1 MKKLRKDNGGYALVY
16 VLIVVLVLCA
26 VAVSVCTA
34 ALKNYQAQERS
45 IRQTQQLYQAE
56 GEIEKFVALAEAV
69 SNVSSRLTVSGTY
82 VSEDA
87 ATEDAA
93 TENAVKNKA
102 KDAAK
107 KKYEEYL
114 ADLVTD
120 LVSSLASGYTLTLDT
135 SDSDRESYK
144 FTLTYKND
152 TVCIK
157 TEISMALIYDV
168 EMTKQTLSDGTT
180 KVTYT
185 AKVSKA
191 THSYNTYTITHLT
204 AKGE

>member
-1 MKKLRKDNGGYALVY
+1 MKKLWKDNGGYALIY

-69 SNVSSRLTVSGTY
+69 SNVSSRLTVSGTTY
-82 VSEDA
+82 VSEDT
-87 ATEDAA
+87 ATEDA
-93 TENAVKNKA
+93 VKDMA

-107 KKYEEYL
+107 TKYEEYL
-114 ADLVTD
+114 AD

-135 SDSDRESYK
+135 IHSDRESCK
-144 FTLTYKND
+144 FTLIYKND
-152 TVCIK
+152 TVCIE
-157 TEISMALIYDV
+157 TEISMALSYDV
-168 EMTKQTLSDGTT
+168 ETT
-180 KVTYT
+180 KTEEVITYT

-204 AKGE
+204 AKGG

>member
-1 MKKLRKDNGGYALVY
+1 MKKLRTDNGGYALVY

-34 ALKNYQAQERS
+34 ALKNYQAQEES
-45 IRQTQQLYQAE
+45 VRQTQQLYQAE

-82 VSEDA
+82 YVSEDA

-93 TENAVKNKA
+93 TEDAATEDAVKNKA

-107 KKYEEYL
+107 TKYEEYL
-114 ADLVTD
+114 K
-120 LVSSLASGYTLTLDT
+120 SLASGYTLNLDNNN
-135 SDSDRESYK
+135 SDRESCK
-144 FTLTYKND
+144 FTLIYKND
-152 TVCIK
+152 TVCIE

-168 EMTKQTLSDGTT
+168 ETT
-180 KVTYT
+180 KTEDVITYT

-204 AKGE
+204 AKGG

>member
-1 MKKLRKDNGGYALVY
+1 MKKLWKDNGGYALVY

-34 ALKNYQAQERS
+34 ALKNYQAQEES
-45 IRQTQQLYQAE
+45 VRQTQQLYQAE

-69 SNVSSRLTVSGTY
+69 SNVSSRLTVSGTTY
-82 VSEDA
+82 VS
-87 ATEDAA
+87 EDAA
-93 TENAVKNKA
+93 TENAVKDKA
-102 KDAAK
+102 KDEAK
-107 KKYEEYL
+107 TKYEEYL
-114 ADLVTD
+114 K
-120 LVSSLASGYTLTLDT
+120 SLASGYTLNLDT
-135 SDSDRESYK
+135 NHSDRESCK

-152 TVCIK
+152 TVCIE

-168 EMTKQTLSDGTT
+168 ETTKQTLSNEKT

-191 THSYNTYTITHLT
+191 THHYITYTITHLT
-204 AKGE
+204 AEGETSG